1 MASISSSEDRSQS
14 SSTPQPQPQK
24 RRKFSKPPVK
34 LACLSC
40 RSLRTRCDG
49 QERCAN
55 CIARDI
61 TCCYIPSRRG
71 GPRVYKKKTRHEPAQ
86 QQDQSQ
92 DVKPAERNSSE
103 TSTDLSFTDDA
114 WFNQLVGL
122 TDPGAGLPNVEM
134 PISEIENI
142 FDTIFAPP
150 REKDIS
156 SSASSSLPADV
167 VQIYGSDEDI
177 LDAYYVFIHPYYPI
191 LPPPERLPVINR
203 PLASDRNSL
212 FKPSTPLS
220 LAISALLVLIPHPF
234 ENDPSRLDYVRLRR
248 DYAQSFAQSA
258 LEAIEMDSELLHSS
272 INPSDALSEGTHQFN
287 REHFHP
293 KVPVY
298 LESILAL
305 NLLSVYEYVQRGNMT
320 KMKNRAGQALTTAMC
335 MSLHEATEN
344 DQFAEARRRAWWM
357 TYVTACQGSIVSNT
371 PACFDPYDERFVTPF
386 PTFVSDPQGWSY
398 LIKSQQTILAA
409 TKFVHDLDKS
419 LNAWSDLSWIPQRM
433 LELDDQIEALLNEE
447 ERTSLAQ
454 VSATAPVDSSEAVVA
469 KATRLIAEI
478 KLHSARIKTHRFCA
492 FSDVPIFL
500 KRHCDLGVA
509 NESRVKD
516 RCSCRGDMSSL
527 PMMNSSP
534 MLSPRDYAS
543 LSAEDLGLRFSFSA
557 HASSKICLHSALSIV
572 TLVDNL
578 PYPNPNNSISFITPP
593 CLSEL
598 STIEAPRTMPTFA
611 CCVMQSSYALLML
624 CFKTRTLR
632 ENGTSFS
639 PNGDGDN
646 ESLLLA
652 GFIND
657 LYKGLQLAIKGL
669 SNYSIAFEAMQG
681 MRDEISQVVA
691 RSFP

>member
-14 SSTPQPQPQK
+14 SSTPHLQPQK

-34 LACLSC
+34 LACLSW
-40 RSLRTRCDG
+40 
-49 QERCAN
+49 
-55 CIARDI
+55 
-61 TCCYIPSRRG
+61 RG
-71 GPRVYKKKTRHEPAQ
+71 GPRVYKKKTKHEPVQ

-92 DVKPAERNSSE
+92 DVKSAERNSSE
-103 TSTDLSFTDDA
+103 PSTDLSFTDDGRPPPQTVGCKFRSRFLATA
-114 WFNQLVGL
+114 WFNQLIGL

-142 FDTIFAPP
+142 FDTIFAPSS
-150 REKDIS
+150 EKEMLTSDNG
-156 SSASSSLPADV
+156 SLPTEV
-167 VQIYGSDEDI
+167 VQVYGSDEDI
-177 LDAYYVFIHPYYPI
+177 LDAYYVFIHPYYPL

-203 PLASDRNSL
+203 PLASDKNSL

-272 INPSDALSEGTHQFN
+272 VNPSDALSEGTHEFN

-293 KVPVY
+293 KLPIH
-298 LESILAL
+298 LESVIAL
-305 NLLSVYEYVQRGNMT
+305 NLLSVYEYAQRGNMT
-320 KMKNRAGQALTTAMC
+320 KMRNRAGQALTAAMS

-371 PACFDPYDERFVTPF
+371 PAVFDIYDGRFVTPL

-419 LNAWSDLSWIPQRM
+419 LKTWSDLSWVPQRM
-433 LELDDQIEALLNEE
+433 LELDEQIETLLNEE
-447 ERTSLAQ
+447 ERSSLAQ
-454 VSATAPVDSSEAVVA
+454 VSTTAPVDSSEAVVA

-492 FSDVPIFL
+492 FSDIPIFL

-509 NESRVKD
+509 NKSTAKD
-516 RCSCRGDMSSL
+516 RCGCQGMNPLTIMSS
-527 PMMNSSP
+527 SSMP
-534 MLSPRDYAS
+534 SPPDNRS

-572 TLVDNL
+572 TLIDNL
-578 PYPNPNNSISFITPP
+578 PYPNPDNSISFITPP

-598 STIEAPRTMPTFA
+598 STIEVPRTMPTFA

-632 ENGTSFS
+632 DNNSSPFS
-639 PNGDGDN
+639 LNGDSDN